1 MKKSGYKGEEFLNTT
16 TKPLLLILSGPSGTG
31 KDSVLTKMR
40 ELDLPLEFIVTVT
53 TRPQRA
59 KEKDNIDYHF
69 ISRACFQEMLQAKEL
84 LEWANVYGNWYGVP
98 KKPVKQALDS
108 GKDVV
113 VKVDIQGVI
122 TIKKILDQAVSIFLI
137 PPSIQELTSR
147 LKQRNTESKTDLDLR
162 LQTAEQ
168 EIKKLPIFDY
178 AVVNKQEQIDSAVS
192 DIIAIIT
199 AEKLRTM
206 PRKYN
211 L

>member
-1 MKKSGYKGEEFLNTT
+1 
-16 TKPLLLILSGPSGTG
+16 
-31 KDSVLTKMR
+31 
-40 ELDLPLEFIVTVT
+40 
-53 TRPQRA
+53 
-59 KEKDNIDYHF
+59 
-69 ISRACFQEMLQAKEL
+69 MLKTKEL